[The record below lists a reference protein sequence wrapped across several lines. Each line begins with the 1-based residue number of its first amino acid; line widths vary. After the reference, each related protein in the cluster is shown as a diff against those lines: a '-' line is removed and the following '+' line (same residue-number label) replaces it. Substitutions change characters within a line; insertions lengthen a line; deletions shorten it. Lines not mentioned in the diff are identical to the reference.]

1 MNRSIF
7 LKLSAALLCCL
18 FLCSACANPEND
30 NVIPSRPTQLV
41 QTNDTDEPATQPT
54 TEQKDLP
61 DKAKW
66 FSDAVMI
73 GNSRM
78 RGIVLYSG
86 LAFAASYAYDSY
98 TAASLCYTPSV
109 ELSYGRLITGQ
120 KAIRTGKKAGKY
132 YILVGVNE
140 STGKDIGSFEQAYN
154 TLINAITV
162 ANPKAEIFLVSEFG
176 ITKEKERNSTLSQE
190 NIKLF
195 NRVTKAIALFAA
207 LWCGVRPIEGA
218 P

>member
-1 MNRSIF
+1 
-7 LKLSAALLCCL
+7 
-18 FLCSACANPEND
+18 
-30 NVIPSRPTQLV
+30 
-41 QTNDTDEPATQPT
+41 
-54 TEQKDLP
+54 
-61 DKAKW
+61 
-66 FSDAVMI
+66 MI

-109 ELSYGRLITGQ
+109 ELSDGTLITVP

-195 NRVTKAIALFAA
+195 NRVTKAIAEDGHYGYIDLFTRFAEDGGYLSESRTPDGLHMDRDACVEA
-207 LWCGVRPIEGA
+207 LDYIFECSA
-218 P
+218 HK